1 TPTAG
6 FGSITL
12 IGGTTSTY
20 AGGFASGSRALN
32 TSTYPAASASS
43 GTAGIQI
50 AVSTVG
56 VSNVIFGWN
65 HRHSGSS
72 SRFAKVQYTLDGTNY
87 QPFDLT
93 PTNCTGISSNS
104 NIDYTNDVF
113 LTTAQDIWTYRTI
126 NFSGITGANNNA
138 NFAVRIVSVFDPAG
152 TNYVATGGG
161 TYATTGTW
169 RFDDIEFSQGA
180 TLPISLQQFTV
191 TGKAGKALL
200 TWLSNSEINA
210 REYQVQASTDG
221 SNYSTVSTV
230 LAKGNNSRYE
240 AEIAVQGTT
249 FFRLKMLDKDG
260 TFSYSGVQVLLVN
273 DTKKLSVYPTV
284 VKQQAVVTTLP
295 VNQPTVLVVH
305 NASGQQVKQL
315 SVPANTQQIS
325 INCGDLV
332 GGNYTITQ
340 WVNSENVQAKFI
352 KL

>member
-1 TPTAG
+1 
-6 FGSITL
+6 
-12 IGGTTSTY
+12 
-20 AGGFASGSRALN
+20 
-32 TSTYPAASASS
+32 
-43 GTAGIQI
+43 
-50 AVSTVG
+50 VSTVG

-65 HRHSGSS
+65 HRHSNTS
-72 SRFAKVQYTLDGTNY
+72 SRFVRVLFTIDGTNY
-87 QPFDLT
+87 QPVDLT
-93 PTNCTGISSNS
+93 AANSTGITANSS
-104 NIDYTNDVF
+104 IDYTNDVF
-113 LTTAQDIWTYRTI
+113 TTSLGDTWTYRTI
-126 NFSGITGANNNA
+126 NFSGVTGVANNA

-180 TLPISLQQFTV
+180 TLPVSLQQFTV

-221 SNYSTVSTV
+221 SNYSTVSLV

-240 AEIAVQGTT
+240 AEIAVPGKT
-249 FFRLKMLDKDG
+249 FFRLKMVDKDG
-260 TFSYSGVQVLLVN
+260 TYSYSGVQVLLVN
-273 DTKKLSVYPTV
+273 DTKKLGVYPTV
-284 VKQQAVVTTLP
+284 VNQQAVLTTLP
-295 VNQPTVLVVH
+295 VNQPTVLVIH
-305 NASGQQVKQL
+305 NTSGQQMKQI

-332 GGNYTITQ
+332 SGNYTITQ
-340 WVNSENVQAKFI
+340 WVNSQNVQAKFI

>member
-1 TPTAG
+1 
-6 FGSITL
+6 
-12 IGGTTSTY
+12 
-20 AGGFASGSRALN
+20 
-32 TSTYPAASASS
+32 
-43 GTAGIQI
+43 
-50 AVSTVG
+50 
-56 VSNVIFGWN
+56 
-65 HRHSGSS
+65 
-72 SRFAKVQYTLDGTNY
+72 
-87 QPFDLT
+87 
-93 PTNCTGISSNS
+93 
-104 NIDYTNDVF
+104 
-113 LTTAQDIWTYRTI
+113 
-126 NFSGITGANNNA
+126 
-138 NFAVRIVSVFDPAG
+138 
-152 TNYVATGGG
+152 
-161 TYATTGTW
+161 TW

-273 DTKKLSVYPTV
+273 NTKKLGVYPTV
-284 VKQQAVVTTLP
+284 VNQQAVVTTVP

-305 NASGQQVKQL
+305 NMSGKQVKQI